1 MEGDVMIINLEPNT
15 KTFIFS
21 AYDSGLEWG
30 WAFFDSDQVNRT

>member
-1 MEGDVMIINLEPNT
+1 MIINLEPNS

-30 WAFFDSDQVNRT
+30 WAFFDSDQVNKT